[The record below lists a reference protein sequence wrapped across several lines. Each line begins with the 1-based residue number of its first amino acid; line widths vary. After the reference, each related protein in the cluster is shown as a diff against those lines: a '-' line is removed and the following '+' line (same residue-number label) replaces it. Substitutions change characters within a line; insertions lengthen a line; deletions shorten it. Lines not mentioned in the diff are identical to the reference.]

1 MSRAQYHNAD
11 WQGCPHTSTSSI
23 LTCAVWGVCHAF
35 GKANL
40 STPLKSLRGSP
51 TIQASFCLIL
61 SYRGCLA
68 IVHRAF
74 IQKYQT
80 SQANG
85 MEVDREPKLD
95 QLHRSISALNRSVR
109 QHISELDAA
118 PEHVRTLWTEIEE
131 LRILVHH
138 GQSLNMNFDILDAK
152 TKEEAAE
159 IVQNASG
166 VVSSLG
172 ITLDTICG
180 HDRAEEITAT
190 LGEQECEQYVHNI
203 TEYRDKLAA
212 TLDLLQM
219 LVPLL
224 GQPKTTSTNAN
235 PPSANICD
243 VWQPQCMRTQKLF
256 DISRL

>member
-1 MSRAQYHNAD
+1 
-11 WQGCPHTSTSSI
+11 
-23 LTCAVWGVCHAF
+23 
-35 GKANL
+35 
-40 STPLKSLRGSP
+40 
-51 TIQASFCLIL
+51 
-61 SYRGCLA
+61 
-68 IVHRAF
+68 
-74 IQKYQT
+74 
-80 SQANG
+80 